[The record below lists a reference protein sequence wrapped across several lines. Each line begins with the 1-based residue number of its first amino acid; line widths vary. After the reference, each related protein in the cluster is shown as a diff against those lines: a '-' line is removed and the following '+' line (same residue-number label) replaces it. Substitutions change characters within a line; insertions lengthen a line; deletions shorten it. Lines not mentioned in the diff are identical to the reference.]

1 MKLTLSRTLAAAALL
16 GLATVGSVAQ
26 ARTAVSIGF
35 SVPLGGYGYGYG
47 YHGGYAA
54 PYYGGY
60 NAYVA
65 PPVAYAPAPVYYS
78 APAPYYAP
86 APVYYAPPRV
96 VYRPR
101 AWVRPVPVGVHDRA
115 W

>member
-16 GLATVGSVAQ
+16 GLATVGSVAH
-26 ARTAVSIGF
+26 ARTSVHFGF
-35 SVPLGGYGYGYG
+35 NVPIGYG
-47 YHGGYAA
+47 
-54 PYYGGY
+54 YYGGY
-60 NAYVA
+60 QGGYYGQPAYVA
-65 PPVAYAPAPVYYS
+65 PPVAYAPVPVYYN
-78 APAPYYAP
+78 APTYYVP

-101 AWVRPVPVGVHDRA
+101 VWVRPAPVIGVRIRG

>member
-35 SVPLGGYGYGYG
+35 NVPLGGYGYYGAPVYSGYTG
-47 YHGGYAA
+47 
-54 PYYGGY
+54 
-60 NAYVA
+60 YVA

-78 APAPYYAP
+78 APAYYAP

-101 AWVRPVPVGVHDRA
+101 VWYRPAPVVGVRIRG

>member
-1 MKLTLSRTLAAAALL
+1 MKLKLSRTLAAAALV
-16 GLATVGSVAQ
+16 GLAAVGSVAQ

-35 SVPLGGYGYGYG
+35 NVPIGGYYGG
-47 YHGGYAA
+47 YHGGY
-54 PYYGGY
+54 YGGGY
-60 NAYVA
+60 TAYVA
-65 PPVAYAPAPVYYS
+65 PPVAYAPAPVYYN
-78 APAPYYAP
+78 APQYYAP

-101 AWVRPVPVGVHDRA
+101 VWVRPVPVVGVRFRA

>member
-1 MKLTLSRTLAAAALL
+1 MKLTLSRTLAAAALV
-16 GLATVGSVAQ
+16 GLAAFGSVAQ

-35 SVPLGGYGYGYG
+35 SVPIGGYGYGYG
-47 YHGGYAA
+47 YNGG
-54 PYYGGY
+54 YYGGY

-78 APAPYYAP
+78 APAYYAP

-101 AWVRPVPVGVHDRA
+101 AWVRPVPVVGVRYRA

>member
-1 MKLTLSRTLAAAALL
+1 MKLTLSKSLAAAALL
-16 GLATVGSVAQ
+16 GLAAIGSVAH

-35 SVPLGGYGYGYG
+35 NLPV
-47 YHGGYAA
+47 GGYAYGYPGA
-54 PYYGGY
+54 YYGGY

-78 APAPYYAP
+78 APAYYAP
-86 APVYYAPPRV
+86 APVYYAPARV

-101 AWVRPVPVGVHDRA
+101 VWVRPVPVVGVRFRA

>member
-16 GLATVGSVAQ
+16 GLATVGSVAH

-35 SVPLGGYGYGYG
+35 SVPVGG
-47 YHGGYAA
+47 
-54 PYYGGY
+54 YYGGY
-60 NAYVA
+60 YAQPAYVA

-78 APAPYYAP
+78 APAYYAPAPVYYAP

-101 AWVRPVPVGVHDRA
+101 VWVRPAPVIGVRFRA